1 MDLCKAQL
9 STLVVQMD
17 IQVFMRPHRASAFVL
32 SSLLEVHNAQLPIPG
47 AQEVAALPE
56 SQ

>member
-17 IQVFMRPHRASAFVL
+17 IQVFMRPHRASAVVL
-32 SSLLEVHNAQLPIPG
+32 SSLLEVHNAQLPVLG
-47 AQEVAALPE
+47 AQEVATFPE
-56 SQ
+56 S